1 MACPHRAQ
9 EPRMSWQAALAERPY
24 AFDFYQVLR
33 RFDALHRDLPRLGD
47 GMRPAEEAIRLGQEP
62 ALTFAPAN
70 LSGFTQGAYG
80 PPRLSCRFLGL
91 FGPQGALP
99 THLTELARER
109 LRNHGDPSLTRF
121 ADLFHHR
128 LLSAFYKAWRQAQ
141 PAASYDRPESDR
153 FAMVLDSLTGVLPGD
168 SLPAVAKRYFAGH
181 LVGRTRP
188 AGGLEALLS
197 EYFGIPVELQ
207 AFHARWMTLPADQR
221 SVLGSG
227 NGAGGA
233 GGIGGAHC
241 ANGNVLGHS
250 LVLGKRVWDAQHHF
264 LLRLGPMSMPQYVGL
279 LPGADGARQLR
290 DWVRLYTDRQFSWR
304 ARLVLRRENVPPL
317 QLGRHCR
324 LGWTSWLAPSRS
336 SISTAAV
343 DGYVLDAEAP
353 VPQACASQD
362 AQGTASPGSQG
373 APGQSGSRITP
384 EEETCLK

>member
-1 MACPHRAQ
+1 MN
-9 EPRMSWQAALAERPY
+9 WQAALAERPY

-47 GMRPAEEAIRLGQEP
+47 GMRPAEEALRLGQEP

-70 LSGFTQGAYG
+70 LSGFVQGAYG

-109 LRNHGDPSLTRF
+109 LRNHGDPSLARF

-141 PAASYDRPESDR
+141 PAASHDRPESDR
-153 FAMVLDSLTGVLPGD
+153 FAMYLDSLTGALPGNSIPD
-168 SLPAVAKRYFAGH
+168 LAKRYFAGH
-181 LVGRTRP
+181 LVERTRP
-188 AGGLEALLS
+188 AGGLEAILS
-197 EYFGIPVELQ
+197 EYFGIPVDLQ
-207 AFHARWMTLPADQR
+207 HFHARWMTLPSDQR
-221 SVLGSG
+221 SVLSAR
-227 NGAGGA
+227 NGANGMNA
-233 GGIGGAHC
+233 ST
-241 ANGNVLGHS
+241 GNVLGHS

-264 LLRLGPMSMPQYVGL
+264 LLRLGPMSMAQYVRL
-279 LPGADGARQLR
+279 LPGASGARQLR

-304 ARLVLRRENVPPL
+304 ARLMLRREEVPPL

-324 LGWTSWLAPSRS
+324 IGWTCWLAPSQS

-343 DGYVLDAEAP
+343 DGYVLDGEAP
-353 VPQACASQD
+353 VQKAGATQD
-362 AQGTASPGSQG
+362 AHGTAAPGPNDTS
-373 APGQSGSRITP
+373 GQSGIRITP